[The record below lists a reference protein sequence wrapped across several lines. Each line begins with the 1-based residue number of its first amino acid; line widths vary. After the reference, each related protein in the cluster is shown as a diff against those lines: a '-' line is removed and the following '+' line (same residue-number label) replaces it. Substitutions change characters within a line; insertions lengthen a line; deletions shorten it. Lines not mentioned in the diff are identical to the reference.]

1 MNLHL
6 FSLCTFVLL
15 RLSNLSLAAIVQI
28 TGALNKKATKPT
40 GTQMGL
46 VTPIMTVSVKLKF
59 FKSVDQ
65 FLMRWLQYPLSGSS
79 EHFGSVAQL
88 I

>member
-6 FSLCTFVLL
+6 CSLCSFVLL

-59 FKSVDQ
+59 FEVCGPVFD
-65 FLMRWLQYPLSGSS
+65 
-79 EHFGSVAQL
+79 EVATVSAL
-88 I
+88 GEF